1 MIGFDLRKYG
11 TLDLSFYL
19 ALEAYLINRNDDND
33 YFFLWDIDKSIIVGI
48 NQLVETEVNLD
59 FVRKNDFKV
68 YRRPSGG
75 GAIYADSGDFMFTF
89 LTNKK
94 SKDEMFN
101 YSLDKIRSVLSSL
114 GLDVSKSGRNDLT
127 YLDKK
132 FSGSAIYYKN
142 NKTILHGTFLY
153 DASLDNLEK
162 FLTPSSNKLIS
173 KGISSVKSRVI
184 NLKEYL
190 NGMTKDELMKY
201 FLYHIDEDIKVKN
214 LDQEDFDKVMVI
226 KNKYDDDNNT
236 GDEDLEIFDN
246 DYEESDENTQE
257 EVQEEVQ
264 EEIQEINEENSE
276 ADDTEEQIINT
287 NDEEDEEDANIVIN
301 APIAVNTNEK
311 DKEEETLKT
320 KKIKKNSATWEI
332 ITDEE
337 IQLEQWQDN
346 PDSED
351 DEDYQPTAEE
361 LFEYEPE
368 FFADDEL
375 SQQFRHL
382 VQNVRGIFKLERN
395 DWEQNPYFKILW
407 WKTGDS
413 TLEYLFYLI
422 EEEDEPIDLY
432 IKKVETQQ
440 NSQEETEHL
449 VQFSYNEN
457 KELNIFVDEVILY
470 ERINKSD
477 SNTPEYNDT
486 KAILEK
492 FIFLTDNHYDKL
504 NEKINKER
512 EEKKKKRQLQQ
523 IFKGF

>member
-226 KNKYDDDNNT
+226 KNKYDDESFIYNNKPLYEYHNKKRFNFGEVEVYIDVYHNKIKDIRFYGDYFNDLELESYYELFKHQDIKDIFDIINCNDISKYIIGMDNN
-236 GDEDLEIFDN
+236 DLIDL
-246 DYEESDENTQE
+246 
-257 EVQEEVQ
+257 
-264 EEIQEINEENSE
+264 IKEINYGS
-276 ADDTEEQIINT
+276 
-287 NDEEDEEDANIVIN
+287 
-301 APIAVNTNEK
+301 
-311 DKEEETLKT
+311 
-320 KKIKKNSATWEI
+320 S
-332 ITDEE
+332 
-337 IQLEQWQDN
+337 
-346 PDSED
+346 
-351 DEDYQPTAEE
+351 
-361 LFEYEPE
+361 
-368 FFADDEL
+368 
-375 SQQFRHL
+375 R
-382 VQNVRGIFKLERN
+382 
-395 DWEQNPYFKILW
+395 
-407 WKTGDS
+407 
-413 TLEYLFYLI
+413 
-422 EEEDEPIDLY
+422 
-432 IKKVETQQ
+432 
-440 NSQEETEHL
+440 
-449 VQFSYNEN
+449 
-457 KELNIFVDEVILY
+457 
-470 ERINKSD
+470 
-477 SNTPEYNDT
+477 
-486 KAILEK
+486 
-492 FIFLTDNHYDKL
+492 
-504 NEKINKER
+504 
-512 EEKKKKRQLQQ
+512 
-523 IFKGF
+523 